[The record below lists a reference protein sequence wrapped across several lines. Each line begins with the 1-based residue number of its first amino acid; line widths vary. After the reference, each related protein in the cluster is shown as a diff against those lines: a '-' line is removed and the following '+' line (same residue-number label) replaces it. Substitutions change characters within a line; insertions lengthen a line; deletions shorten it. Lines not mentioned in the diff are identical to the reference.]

1 MSTIREI
8 EDAVRKLP
16 PDDLAAFRHWFA
28 EFDADMWDRQIERD
42 VAAERLDKLA
52 NEATEGNAESRNDSL
67 AICRFHIGV
76 LRWR

>member
-42 VAAERLDKLA
+42 VATGRLDKLA
-52 NEATEGNAESRNDSL
+52 EEARKEFREGRCKDL
-67 AICRFHIGV
+67 
-76 LRWR
+76 

>member
-42 VAAERLDKLA
+42 VSGGRLDKFA
-52 NEATEGNAESRNDSL
+52 DEARREMREGRCTDL
-67 AICRFHIGV
+67 
-76 LRWR
+76 